1 MEALNGS
8 MHTVTTAA
16 YLALAVTYSC
26 KLLKTLHQVAF
37 TIKLFVV
44 SINNAL
50 LFVSLLVF
58 KPLTVKSN
66 ICEQGKNEA

>member
-16 YLALAVTYSC
+16 YLALAVTNSC
-26 KLLKTLHQVAF
+26 KLFKTLHQVAL

-44 SINNAL
+44 SINTSL
-50 LFVSLLVF
+50 LYVSLLVF

-66 ICEQGKNEA
+66 LCKQSKNEA